1 MLLRFEHVKDSHID
15 LKLVEVINAILKKHD
30 IENRV
35 LVIIIDNAK
44 NNKIFFADLV
54 NFLTNQMKNV
64 SNNLQFNE
72 SDDSKHDM
80 KHVSCLTHVLQLTI
94 KALLSKIKMN
104 LFNEELQKK

>member
-44 NNKIFFADLV
+44 NNKIFFVDFV

-64 SNNLQFNE
+64 FNNLQFSE

-104 LFNEELQKK
+104 FSNEELQKK